1 MKKLINLMPEQINYF
16 EKIMEIH
23 NKINNIS
30 DESELHKIL
39 FKSRVLHGSILHK
52 KNNEHKNE
60 MTSTDYYNI
69 SIYESLNDLVKNT
82 IGDIEIKL
90 QKINNDSDIPLLTD
104 IDNSPFG
111 DMNNRPFGDM
121 NNRPFGDMNKWF
133 VLFHAPWCGHCVNFI
148 PIWNKFESQV
158 KIDNLKIAKI
168 NIENEKYKNIINKYK
183 DYIKGYP
190 TVLYIDKLK
199 IKEYDGE
206 RTVNSLIEFINN
218 I

>member
-30 DESELHKIL
+30 DEPELHRIL

-52 KNNEHKNE
+52 KNNEYKNE
-60 MTSTDYYNI
+60 MSSTDYYNV

-90 QKINNDSDIPLLTD
+90 QKINTDSDIPLLTD
-104 IDNSPFG
+104 IDI
-111 DMNNRPFGDM
+111 RPSE
-121 NNRPFGDMNKWF
+121 NMNKWL

-158 KIDNLKIAKI
+158 NIDNLKIAKI

-206 RTVNSLIEFINN
+206 RTINSLIEFINN
-218 I
+218 V